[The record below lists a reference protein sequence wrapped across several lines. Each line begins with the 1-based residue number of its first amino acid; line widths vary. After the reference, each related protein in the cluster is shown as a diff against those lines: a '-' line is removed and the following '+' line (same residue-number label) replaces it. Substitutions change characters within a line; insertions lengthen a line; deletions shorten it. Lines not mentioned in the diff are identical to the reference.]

1 MSIPTK
7 GMPAGVARTERQVTV
22 SETAEPLLPRL
33 RGVSHA
39 IAFFLS
45 VAAAAVLIVPASPG
59 RATVAAVIYGSGLIA
74 LVGGSALY
82 HR

>member
-1 MSIPTK
+1 MSIPPK
-7 GMPAGVARTERQVTV
+7 GMPAGVARTERQVAV
-22 SETAEPLLPRL
+22 STTSELLAPRL

-45 VAAAAVLIVPASPG
+45 VAAAAVLIVLASPS
-59 RATVAAVIYGSGLIA
+59 RATLAAVIYGSGLIA
-74 LVGGSALY
+74 LFGGSALY